1 MSSVLPLLEER
12 VRVFTDDFKVTQ
24 WVMLYHGLD
33 NVSYFFRRHKSEEG
47 RVLIKHSDYSQ
58 FFKNIFSVKQEWNA
72 TTEKVFPNKSDNSG
86 HLRNLIFGSSL
97 SSSPEKPILIFPVVG
112 PSGEKLATLISGD
125 RNIGSLPSSLS
136 QHRKAEKKVLQ
147 KIVRLFSPLLEME
160 RERQDLKT
168 TICYR
173 DRETP
178 QNFNAWLDKVRKGIK
193 AKNYHLYWIGE
204 KKAWIHSSEKKEEKE
219 HKLGLERLLK
229 YWTAKPG
236 VNTWGQA
243 ELKIHSKI
251 RSKITIETREDATLI
266 FTFTLPGN
274 TVEKITGEKKHSKSY
289 YLVIQFVG
297 MASNNGFLDPE
308 LLYAQKAWEEG
319 TQYLNDSNLIN
330 LIQVS
335 LQSLAQNS
343 INLKS
348 LTTMQKHRVEFYQK
362 NQLHLVV
369 AHPNSID
376 DKGIIKTD
384 LKTGLNV
391 GNFPAHFKY
400 FRIQKNSNNSD
411 NLAKK
416 VEIIESGIDYFL
428 SRSVDMMDYEK
439 KLLNY
444 LSEIL
449 KGKPSSST
457 LLERYVFLNLDS
469 PTITAKTSYQKSII
483 GVMAKG
489 FDLLHYSFK
498 DGVLKKLPEFG
509 YCLNVTPSEEDIL
522 LFIPQKIINMGNI
535 LKKIENELVVFGQ
548 AFPDKLIEALGKI
561 CSETEFMVI
570 KKIKMF

>member
-1 MSSVLPLLEER
+1 MFSVLPLLEER

-33 NVSYFFRRHKSEEG
+33 NVSYFFRRHKGEEG

-58 FFKNIFSVKQEWNA
+58 FFKNIFSVKQEWNT
-72 TTEKVFPNKSDNSG
+72 TTEKVFSNESDNSG

-112 PSGEKLATLISGD
+112 TSGEKLATLISGD

-136 QHRKAEKKVLQ
+136 QHRKTEKKVLQ

-168 TICYR
+168 TICYK

-178 QNFNAWLDKVRKGIK
+178 QNFNAWLNKVRKGIK

-204 KKAWIHSSEKKEEKE
+204 KKAWIHSSVKKEEKE
-219 HKLGLERLLK
+219 HKLSLERLLK
-229 YWTAKPG
+229 YWIAKPG

-243 ELKIHSKI
+243 KLKIHSKI
-251 RSKITIETREDATLI
+251 RSKITIETREDATLT

-274 TVEKITGEKKHSKSY
+274 IVEKVTGEKKHSKSC
-289 YLVIQFVG
+289 YLVIQFVE
-297 MASNNGFLDPE
+297 MASGNGFLDPE

-319 TQYLNDSNLIN
+319 MQYLNDSNLIN

-348 LTTMQKHRVEFYQK
+348 FTPMQKHRVEFYQK

-369 AHPNSID
+369 ARPNSID
-376 DKGIIKTD
+376 DRGIIKTD

-400 FRIQKNSNNSD
+400 FRIQKNSNDSD
-411 NLAKK
+411 NLTRK

-428 SRSVDMMDYEK
+428 SRSVDIMDYEK

-449 KGKPSSST
+449 KGKLNSST
-457 LLERYVFLNLDS
+457 LLERYVFFNLDS
-469 PTITAKTSYQKSII
+469 PTITAKTSYKKSII
-483 GVMAKG
+483 GVVAKG

-522 LFIPQKIINMGNI
+522 LFIPQKIVNIGNI
-535 LKKIENELVVFGQ
+535 LKKIESELVVFGQ